1 MPSTI
6 VGSPTWNQRGLVITS
21 MDAQEQVNGL
31 VTVQVEYT
39 GPSER
44 HDIISRSFYQ
54 DAPPPIFPS
63 VVSPSELVTNRLYM
77 ESRTVTRANGLTTVK
92 ANYVG
97 GLVRQG
103 FRGFFISE
111 QLDQTRRDYILTN
124 GEVTFANFVGSV
136 SLANAA
142 FFNLRYEVYEISLE
156 FVRVG
161 QTSSASLPEIQ
172 KSDLARNFRAS
183 SVPGINVVD
192 QGAFPG
198 EAPAPMPFVFGVP
211 WDEYTLNNKLLSVEE
226 SREFAT
232 PTVAVV
238 TLRHRLT

>member
-1 MPSTI
+1 MPSTVI
-6 VGSPTWNQRGLVITS
+6 GSPTWNQRGLVITS

-39 GPSER
+39 GPADR

-77 ESRTVTRANGLTTVK
+77 ESRTVSRANGLTTVK

-111 QLDQTRRDYILTN
+111 QLDRTQRDFVLTN
-124 GEVTFANFVGSV
+124 GQSSFVNFTGIV
-136 SLANAA
+136 SMVNGV
-142 FFNLRYEVYEISLE
+142 FFNLRYEVYKISLE

-161 QTSSASLPEIQ
+161 QASAASLPEIQ
-172 KSDLARNFRAS
+172 KSDVARNFRAS
-183 SVPGINVVD
+183 RVVGD
-192 QGAFPG
+192 ITSN
-198 EAPAPMPFVFGVP
+198 EETPAPMPFIFGVP
-211 WDEYTLNNKLLSVEE
+211 WDQYTLNNKLLSVEE
-226 SREFAT
+226 SREFST